1 MRIIGHGCDGDLN
14 LTSVIVE
21 EDGREYWLEI
31 VRHGRWICDG
41 SKHGSLGGMCSQCYW
56 FCKIAKYYEYCP
68 HCGAKMDGKEG

>member
-31 VRHGRWICDG
+31 VRHGRWEKEETL
-41 SKHGSLGGMCSQCYW
+41 SQMWHRCSNCHSGNHI
-56 FCKIAKYYEYCP
+56 FLSAYCP
-68 HCGAKMDGKEG
+68 DCGAKMDGKEG